1 MKRFILGQARDQI
14 SWYRQSIDALDF
26 VGCVACRRA
35 LETGQSFLD
44 SLPITSEKPSVAQNI
59 SAIPNSHSYPRC
71 GHGSMMRGISMLV
84 KLQTTKFLIY
94 AELDKTERVTHL
106 ASKNRIRPRTCYAIL
121 HEIEQ
126 RGDFQVTWG
135 FADDG
140 YSDTVRISRTKP
152 KREP

>member
-1 MKRFILGQARDQI
+1 
-14 SWYRQSIDALDF
+14 
-26 VGCVACRRA
+26 
-35 LETGQSFLD
+35 
-44 SLPITSEKPSVAQNI
+44 
-59 SAIPNSHSYPRC
+59 
-71 GHGSMMRGISMLV
+71 MLV

-94 AELDKTERVTHL
+94 AELDKTERGTHL
-106 ASKNRIRPRTCYAIL
+106 ASQNRIHARTCYAIL

>member
-1 MKRFILGQARDQI
+1 
-14 SWYRQSIDALDF
+14 
-26 VGCVACRRA
+26 
-35 LETGQSFLD
+35 
-44 SLPITSEKPSVAQNI
+44 
-59 SAIPNSHSYPRC
+59 
-71 GHGSMMRGISMLV
+71 MLV

-106 ASKNRIRPRTCYAIL
+106 ASKNRIHARTCYAIL

-135 FADDG
+135 LTDDG

-152 KREP
+152 KR